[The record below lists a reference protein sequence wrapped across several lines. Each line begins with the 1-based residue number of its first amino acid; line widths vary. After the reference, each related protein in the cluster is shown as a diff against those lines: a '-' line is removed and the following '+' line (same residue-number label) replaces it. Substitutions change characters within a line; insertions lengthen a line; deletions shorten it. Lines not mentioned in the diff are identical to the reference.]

1 MRFLLDMPI
10 SPLLLM
16 ENSMR
21 YGRGFAKSNLYQ
33 MRSFYMAYRDIFQ
46 TVSEKSE
53 GVSPSRGLQIFQTLS
68 GTSELLSFQKVM
80 ASEYQTA
87 LPNEKELAAE
97 IERTQALLQDRKRI
111 APYPIR
117 RR

>member
-1 MRFLLDMPI
+1 MGVLFSQIGCWNKKSR
-10 SPLLLM
+10 PLK
-16 ENSMR
+16 

-33 MRSFYMAYRDIFQ
+33 MRPFHMAYQDIFQ
-46 TVSEKSE
+46 TVSAKSE
-53 GVSPSRGLQIFQTLS
+53 GLGPSHGLQIFQTLS

-97 IERTQALLQDRKRI
+97 IERSQALLQGRKRI
-111 APYPIR
+111 APYSIR